1 MTVED
6 GAPAPAPAAGSGEEA
21 TPADDWDLG
30 GEVALGSMLFTLV
43 EPHRGHEVAY
53 HRWYERDHFYA
64 GCMIGPW
71 YFAGRR
77 WVATRDLKDLRIGA
91 AASGEGDRD
100 GDGHAGPLFGDDR
113 AGSYLSIYW
122 VLAGR
127 HRENTDWATR
137 QVHWL
142 HRNGRMFP
150 ERDHVHTLLY
160 RYRGADPRDPDGVPP
175 ELALDHPFPGLA
187 AVVVDRPGGRA
198 EAAATPPHWPLAP
211 DSPIALVLSFQ
222 GIPLP
227 ANAPVTQPGTEGIER
242 REMQLWFADSEPR
255 AWWPAVQAY
264 ADARREAG
272 DGAVVRWAGA
282 FIPTVPGTDRYC
294 DQLW

>member
-1 MTVED
+1 MSVKE
-6 GAPAPAPAAGSGEEA
+6 GGPAEPAPAAGGA
-21 TPADDWDLG
+21 TSAAGAGSNLDADADLG

-71 YFAGRR
+71 FFAGRR

-91 AASGEGDRD
+91 ADGDD
-100 GDGHAGPLFGDDR
+100 GDGGGPLFGDDR
-113 AGSYLSIYW
+113 GGSYLALYW

-127 HRENTDWATR
+127 HKENTDWATR

-142 HRNGRMFP
+142 HRNERMFP
-150 ERDHVHTLLY
+150 HRDHIHTLLY
-160 RYRGADPRDPDGVPP
+160 RYKGIDRRDPDGVPP
-175 ELALDHPFPGLA
+175 ELALDHPFRGLA
-187 AVVVDRPGGRA
+187 AVVVDRPGGSR
-198 EAAATPPHWPLAP
+198 EATPPHWTLAP
-211 DSPIALVLSFQ
+211 DSSVALVLSFR

-227 ANAPVTQPGTEGIER
+227 PGAPVTQPGTEGIER
-242 REMQLWFADSEPR
+242 REMQLWFADSEPQH
-255 AWWPAVQAY
+255 WWPAVEAY
-264 ADARREAG
+264 AAARRASG
-272 DGAVVRWAGA
+272 DGGAVRWAGA
-282 FIPTVPGTDRYC
+282 FIPTVPGTDRYT